1 MKNNPQNKWLLVS
14 CLQKSVRKGFT
25 DLVENYAEELFE
37 IDRSYLSYRLSI
49 IALEDI
55 GIANI
60 PLVKDFLKTEIKKA
74 NINELGGKNY
84 VVNIAKELSN
94 SVKDRSACD
103 LIGISTMYGEK
114 HYDNYEQIFLDD
126 SQTLVRRV
134 LAAWE
139 ILGAKKMKNPLIQNQ
154 QDNID
159 YFINLNSSIT
169 EDKDILDIMRIS
181 YKIHNEPHFIS
192 LGLLKSLYDKELK
205 SGEKIGKY
213 HIGDFIAKEHP
224 KILIQGKWLLDGI
237 DWHTKEG
244 KAAIYLT
251 IKENTELVRYLKQ
264 FIIDS
269 ESIAASFGML
279 LFKKL
284 GQQVNKRLIYKNAI
298 AIFKSAEEITLKKML
313 HNENVDF
320 VLADKLMNEAIP
332 ILKENIE
339 KQFRLANPTYF
350 PF

>member
-25 DLVENYAEELFE
+25 DLVEKYTEELFDL
-37 IDRSYLSYRLSI
+37 DRSYLAYRLSI
-49 IALEDI
+49 MAIEDV

-60 PLVKDFLKTEIKKA
+60 PLVKDFLQTEIKKS
-74 NINELGGKNY
+74 NIDQLGGKNY
-84 VVNIAKELSN
+84 IVGVAKDLSN
-94 SVKDRSACD
+94 SIKDRSACD

-114 HYDNYEQIFLDD
+114 HYDDYKKIFLDD
-126 SQTLVRRV
+126 TQTLVRRV

-139 ILGAKKMKNPLIQNQ
+139 ILGAKKMKNPLIENQ
-154 QDNID
+154 QDNLD
-159 YFINLNSSIT
+159 YFMDINNSIT
-169 EDKDILDIMRIS
+169 DNKDILEIMRIS

-192 LGLLKSLYDKELK
+192 LGLLKSLYDKEK
-205 SGEKIGKY
+205 EYASKIGKY
-213 HIGDFIAKEHP
+213 NIGDYISKDYS
-224 KILIQGKWLLDGI
+224 KVLIDDKWLFDGI

-251 IKENTELVRYLKQ
+251 IKENTELVKYLKE
-264 FIIDS
+264 FVIDS
-269 ESIAASFGML
+269 ESIAAGFGML
-279 LFKKL
+279 LFKKI

-298 AIFKSAEEITLKKML
+298 AIFKNAEEITLKKML
-313 HNENVDF
+313 HNEDVDF
-320 VLADKLMNEAIP
+320 LLADKLMDEALP

-339 KQFRLANPTYF
+339 KQFRLANPNYF